1 MDISEERIGA
11 VDMEKISR
19 QLFTIGGMDRESR
32 RKTAV
37 HLLDPRMKLIVTI
50 SFIIA
55 VVSFGKYEVAAL
67 LPFFLF
73 PVMIMAI
80 TGIPFWFIARKVL
93 VALPFVFFVAVFN
106 PIFDTKILFHFYG
119 IPVSGGWLS
128 FFSVILRFIL
138 TVSIALLLLATT
150 GINKVCLALE
160 KLYVPNIFVVQLLFL
175 YRYIFVLMDEGIR
188 MVRARE
194 ARVYNNGTGMVVYA
208 NMLGTLLV
216 RSIDRAQRVYSAM
229 ENRGFDGTVRQLEKL
244 DFKKCDFV
252 IMIILITSFIFLRIY
267 NIPVILGDIITKGI
281 L

>member
-1 MDISEERIGA
+1 MDIGGERIGA
-11 VDMEKISR
+11 VDMERISR
-19 QLFTIGGMDRESR
+19 QLFTIGDMDRESH

-50 SFIIA
+50 CFIIA

-80 TGIPFWFIARKVL
+80 TGIPFLFIARKVL
-93 VALPFVFFVAVFN
+93 VVLPFVFFVAIFN

-128 FFSVILRFIL
+128 FVSVILRFVL
-138 TVSIALLLLATT
+138 TVSMALLLLATT
-150 GINKVCLALE
+150 GISKVCLALE

-175 YRYIFVLMDEGIR
+175 YRYIFVLMDEGVR

-194 ARVYNNGTGMVVYA
+194 ARVYNNGPGVVVYA
-208 NMLGTLLV
+208 NMLGTLLI

-244 DFKKCDFV
+244 NFKKRDFM
-252 IMIILITSFIFLRIY
+252 IMIILIISFIFLRIY

>member
-1 MDISEERIGA
+1 MDIGGERIGA
-11 VDMEKISR
+11 VDMEQISR
-19 QLFTIGGMDRESR
+19 QLFTIGDMDRESH

-50 SFIIA
+50 CFIIA

-80 TGIPFWFIARKVL
+80 TGIPFLFIARKVL
-93 VALPFVFFVAVFN
+93 VVLPFVFFVAIFN

-128 FFSVILRFIL
+128 FVSVILRFVL
-138 TVSIALLLLATT
+138 TVSMALLLLATT

-175 YRYIFVLMDEGIR
+175 YRYIFVLMNEGVR

-194 ARVYNNGTGMVVYA
+194 ARVYNNGSGVVVYA
-208 NMLGTLLV
+208 NMLGTLLI

-244 DFKKCDFV
+244 DFKKRDFM
-252 IMIILITSFIFLRIY
+252 IMIILIISFIFLRIY